1 MHYKLTL
8 NSMLQQVLYHQRGQS
23 WRRLIVTMCRMMVIY
38 FQQCIS
44 VLMQFYHPT
53 HTYGCLKHYLI
64 FLITAMS
71 KSQEKKKKERDR
83 ERERDVC
90 LFYIMLSFKCI
101 GVGKTSIPFRDSL
114 DQVFLFTSVCYSKT
128 YSRKIT
134 GNQYLSASILQ
145 KLTVFSKKQ

>member
-71 KSQEKKKKERDR
+71 KSQEKKKKRDS

-101 GVGKTSIPFRDSL
+101 GGGENFYSLQGFTGSGFPLHLSVLFQDLFQKNNRQSIPLCLNTPETDSL
-114 DQVFLFTSVCYSKT
+114 Q
-128 YSRKIT
+128 
-134 GNQYLSASILQ
+134 
-145 KLTVFSKKQ
+145 